1 MDGGG
6 GFCEGAE
13 GGTDDRAGLGVGD
26 EAEGD
31 FGDDAEHAFA
41 ADEEPGEVEALAVF
55 VAAAAGVDDGAVGED
70 DFEAKDVVAGDPV
83 LEAAWAAGVGG
94 DIAAEGAF
102 AETGRVG
109 GVVPAEFTDFFL
121 EFAGDDA
128 GLDDGDPV
136 SGVDFEDAVH
146 AFHGED
152 DAAVDGDAAAD
163 VADPAAADGDGDF
176 VPCGESHNGADVGRG
191 FGEDD
196 GVRFF

>member
-6 GFCEGAE
+6 GFSEGAE
-13 GGTDDRAGLGVGD
+13 GCTDDGAGLGVGD

-41 ADEEPGEVEALAVF
+41 ADEETGEVEALAVF
-55 VAAAAGVDDGAVGED
+55 VAAAAGSDDGAVWED
-70 DFEAKDVVAGDPV
+70 DFEAEDVVAGDPV
-83 LEAAWAAGVGG
+83 FEAARAAGVGG

-102 AETGRVG
+102 AEAGWVRR
-109 GVVPAEFTDFFL
+109 VVPSEFADLVL
-121 EFAGDDA
+121 EVAGDDA

-136 SGVDFEDAVH
+136 GRVDLEDAVH

-163 VADPAAADGDGDF
+163 VADAAAADGDGDL
-176 VPCGESHNGADVGRG
+176 VSSGEGHDGADVGSG

-196 GVRFF
+196 GVWFF